1 MMVQSRGASSRHIM
15 LEVHIINDDN
25 MMNRPRLR
33 RRSPASDSA
42 PCQDISSGLLL
53 KCSVFAV
60 AFWIGSQTGGDG
72 APRAPSTDSTLHSN
86 SNGWNTI
93 QVFYGN
99 TPKLDSNITW
109 HSQQGQDELVATLL
123 NLKRNGYFIDLAAND
138 ALHWSNTAAL
148 ESQYSWTGLCI
159 EPTPRYWYN
168 LTTIR
173 SCQAVAAVV
182 GNATP
187 SQIRWKRRK
196 EYSGIVGDEFDNH
209 VRKNKTYPTKY
220 TVPLS
225 TVFQRF
231 HVPRIVDY
239 LSFDVEG
246 AEEYILQ
253 DFLPTTNYRFHI
265 MTIERPSKTLW
276 ALLEQHGYVYRATL
290 SDWGETIWSHSSISF
305 SKNQMALL
313 ESFKEKYP
321 TWEPRD
327 S

>member
-1 MMVQSRGASSRHIM
+1 M
-15 LEVHIINDDN
+15 

-33 RRSPASDSA
+33 RRSPFSSTDSA
-42 PCQDISSGLLL
+42 PCQDLAVVCCSKSPFFSLLFGLAVKSRWRASS
-53 KCSVFAV
+53 
-60 AFWIGSQTGGDG
+60 T
-72 APRAPSTDSTLHSN
+72 STDSTLNTLAN

-93 QVFYGN
+93 HVFYGN
-99 TPKLDSNITW
+99 TPKEVDLNETW

-123 NLKRNGYFIDLAAND
+123 NHKRNGYFIDLAAND

-148 ESQYSWTGLCI
+148 ESQYNWTGLCI

-187 SQIRWKRRK
+187 SLIRWKRRK
-196 EYSGIVGDEFDNH
+196 EYSGIVGDNFDNH

-225 TVFQRF
+225 SVFQRF
-231 HVPRIVDY
+231 QVPRIVDY

-253 DFLPTTNYRFHI
+253 DFLPTTDYQFSI

-276 ALLEQHGYVYRATL
+276 PLLQQHGYIYRATL
-290 SDWGETIWSHSSISF
+290 SDWGETIWSHTSISF
-305 SKNQMALL
+305 TKNQMALL